1 MASADSW
8 RKTRMEDVGTV
19 ELVLVGRLFWMVGD
33 SLLLLL

>member
-8 RKTRMEDVGTV
+8 RKTRLEDVGTV

-33 SLLLLL
+33 SLLLLV